1 MGFGPGHK
9 MADDAPPSYEEATG
23 GGGEKKSSSGDLSKR
38 QGLITVN
45 DLVYVLEPD
54 LSVATNKTH
63 KIQYFQQS
71 SYSSGQNAIC
81 ILNSGA
87 DYIDT
92 RRSWLQFDVAAIGG
106 TADTTNLYLGA
117 NGSACN
123 FINQVTISTR
133 SGDVLCQLFDFNL
146 MQNILLPLTYDKQWF
161 DTVGQTMM
169 YGGGI
174 STANVAANQET
185 KNRMCIPMYILAPLF
200 GYGRLMPAMLM
211 SGLRVEIQFANSTQ
225 AFQRLT
231 TGSYN
236 IGAPVTPIGGAA
248 NTGVA
253 APTTTVALLNT
264 NLPVYTT
271 VIEGVC
277 SSYTVSDAQFVLS
290 SVQLSDSIQR
300 SLNELSATNGL
311 EIVYPDYERTQG
323 AVGSDGTANIEIRKS
338 CSRAL
343 KAFARVRFNNYTA
356 AGIGPEENVDSF
368 RAERKFPVYEYQWQ
382 LGSLYFPQ
390 QAVRSKLTTEVGCN
404 EIAPTA
410 YNMLLESF
418 DAYHGGKSVALPY
431 HKVRAN
437 QSQVLGGDTVG
448 LPDGAYV
455 VQNSILNNGQY
466 HIGEFRPEN
475 AHSDGESGSF
485 KFDAHSI
492 GVTLERS
499 TMFNLAGVPV
509 NNSRVLAFHARLK
522 EGTSETTPVAIAAGI
537 KPPGNAI
544 AAGVNV
550 VRRIDIFLKYVK
562 LCRVFLNN
570 VEVEQ

>member
-1 MGFGPGHK
+1 MN
-9 MADDAPPSYEEATG
+9 
-23 GGGEKKSSSGDLSKR
+23 GGGENKSSSGDLSKR

-71 SYSSGQNAIC
+71 SYGSGQNAIC

-92 RRSWLQFDVAAIGG
+92 RRSWLQFDVAAFGG
-106 TADTTNLYLGA
+106 TAGTTNLYLGA

-133 SGDVLCQLFDFNL
+133 SGDVLCQLFDYNL

-174 STANVAANQET
+174 STANVTVNTET
-185 KNRMCIPMYILAPLF
+185 RNRMCIPMYILAPLF

-211 SGLRVEIQFANSTQ
+211 SGLRIEIQFANSTQ
-225 AFQRLT
+225 AFQRLN

-236 IGAPVTPIGGAA
+236 VGMPLAVMTVPPIHDAGTGINAA
-248 NTGVA
+248 IASVA
-253 APTTTVALLNT
+253 NLNT
-264 NLPVYTT
+264 NLPVYST
-271 VIEGVC
+271 VAEGGC
-277 SSYTVSDAQFVLS
+277 TSYTINDAQFVLS

-323 AVGSDGTANIEIRKS
+323 AVGSDGSANIEIRKS

-356 AGIGPEENVDSF
+356 TGIGPEENVDSF
-368 RAERKFPVYEYQWQ
+368 RAERKFPVFEYQWQ

-390 QAVRSKLTTEVGCN
+390 QAVRSKSNTEAGCN

-431 HKVRAN
+431 HKVREN
-437 QSQVLGGDTVG
+437 QSQFVGGVKKG
-448 LPDGAYV
+448 LPAGAYV
-455 VQNSILNNGQY
+455 VQNSILNNDKY
-466 HIGEFRPEN
+466 HIGEFVPEN
-475 AHSDGESGSF
+475 ALSDGESGSF

-522 EGTSETTPVAIAAGI
+522 ESTAETTPVAIANGI
-537 KPPGNAI
+537 KPDGAAI
-544 AAGVNV
+544 AAGINV

>member
-1 MGFGPGHK
+1 MPFGPGHK

-71 SYSSGQNAIC
+71 SYGSGQNAIC

-92 RRSWLQFDVAAIGG
+92 RRSWLQFDVAATGG
-106 TADTTNLYLGA
+106 TAGTTNLYLGA

-133 SGDVLCQLFDFNL
+133 SGDVLCQLFDYNL

-169 YGGGI
+169 YGGGLDT
-174 STANVAANQET
+174 SNVTPNQET
-185 KNRMCIPMYILAPLF
+185 KNRMCIPMYVLAPLF

-211 SGLRVEIQFANSTQ
+211 SGLRIEIQFATHTQ
-225 AFQRLT
+225 AFQSLP
-231 TGSYN
+231 TGAYTAGFNGVTGCATIADLAAALPTYASVVQVPATGYN
-236 IGAPVTPIGGAA
+236 VT
-248 NTGVA
+248 
-253 APTTTVALLNT
+253 
-264 NLPVYTT
+264 
-271 VIEGVC
+271 
-277 SSYTVSDAQFVLS
+277 DAQFVLS

-311 EIVYPDYERTQG
+311 EIVYPDYERTQAALG
-323 AVGSDGTANIEIRKS
+323 ANSTEPNIEIRKS

-343 KAFARVRFNNYTA
+343 KAFARVRLTNYA
-356 AGIGPEENVDSF
+356 ATGIGDETTVDSF
-368 RAERKFPVYEYQWQ
+368 RAERGFPFYEYQWQ

-390 QAVRSKLTTEVGCN
+390 QAVRSKLATIVGCN
-404 EIAPTA
+404 EIAPTT

-418 DAYHGGKSVALPY
+418 DAYHGGKTVSLPY
-431 HKVRAN
+431 HRVKETTAPVY
-437 QSQVLGGDTVG
+437 GGNRTGMVTVVATG
-448 LPDGAYV
+448 IPLK
-455 VQNSILNNGQY
+455 SILNNDFY
-466 HIGEFRPEN
+466 RPGEFKAQNPN
-475 AHSDGESGSF
+475 GPGEIGSF
-485 KFDAHSI
+485 KRDAHSI

-509 NNSRVLAFHARLK
+509 NNSRVLAFHGRVTASTQELLPS
-522 EGTSETTPVAIAAGI
+522 TF
-537 KPPGNAI
+537 
-544 AAGVNV
+544 AAGVFTDGGAVQAANV
-550 VRRIDIFLKYVK
+550 SRRIDIFLKYVK

>member
-1 MGFGPGHK
+1 MPFGPGHK

-71 SYSSGQNAIC
+71 SYGSGQNAIC

-92 RRSWLQFDVAAIGG
+92 RRSWLQFDVSATGG
-106 TADTTNLYLGA
+106 TTGTTNLYLGA

-133 SGDVLCQLFDFNL
+133 SGDVLCQLFDYNL

-169 YGGGI
+169 YGGGLD
-174 STANVAANQET
+174 TANQTHPNET
-185 KNRMCIPMYILAPLF
+185 KNRMCIPMYVLAPLF

-211 SGLRVEIQFANSTQ
+211 SGLRIEIQFATHTQ
-225 AFQRLT
+225 AFQSLP
-231 TGSYN
+231 TGSYSAGLA
-236 IGAPVTPIGGAA
+236 GA
-248 NTGVA
+248 
-253 APTTTVALLNT
+253 
-264 NLPVYTT
+264 T
-271 VIEGVC
+271 VISNVTTLAAALPAYFSAVNVPATGYNV
-277 SSYTVSDAQFVLS
+277 TDAQFVLS

-311 EIVYPDYERTQG
+311 EIVYPDYERTQAALG
-323 AVGSDGTANIEIRKS
+323 ANSTEPNIEIRKS

-343 KAFARVRFNNYTA
+343 KAFARVRLTNYA
-356 AGIGPEENVDSF
+356 ATGIGDETAVDSF
-368 RAERKFPVYEYQWQ
+368 RAERGFPFYEYQWQ

-390 QAVRSKLTTEVGCN
+390 QAVRSKLATAVGCN
-404 EIAPTA
+404 EISPTT

-418 DAYHGGKSVALPY
+418 DAYHGGKTVSLPY
-431 HKVRAN
+431 HRVKETTAPVY
-437 QSQVLGGDTVG
+437 GGNRTGMVAVDAIP
-448 LPDGAYV
+448 LK
-455 VQNSILNNGQY
+455 SILNNDFY
-466 HIGEFRPEN
+466 RPGEFKAQNPN
-475 AHSDGESGSF
+475 DPGEIGSF
-485 KFDAHSI
+485 KRDAHSI

-509 NNSRVLAFHARLK
+509 NNSRVLAFHGRVTASTQELLPS
-522 EGTSETTPVAIAAGI
+522 TF
-537 KPPGNAI
+537 
-544 AAGVNV
+544 AAGVFTDGGAVLNADV
-550 VRRIDIFLKYVK
+550 IRRIDIFLKYVK